1 MMTTRGAKEKE
12 MYRIGRL
19 LGQTLKNRDAP
30 EKLNEIAA
38 EVRTIAESHPVFSG
52 EWVQAA
58 CRE

>member
-38 EVRTIAESHPVFSG
+38 EVRTIAESHPLCLLS
-52 EWVQAA
+52 
-58 CRE
+58 